1 MVHIIDHL
9 FIDAA
14 PDFACGERCENR
26 LLEYVHSGFEVVISL
41 RTWEPL
47 DSAYQTLRLEFHH
60 IPIDDFGIPSEKDI
74 RTFIRLMEQNL
85 GRKTL
90 VHCIAGRGR
99 SGTMAALYL
108 VYRGFS
114 GEAAVRHVRE
124 RRPGAIETPEQE
136 ALVLEYRFSDRPVNR
151 RDS

>member
-9 FIDAA
+9 YIDAA
-14 PDFACGERCENR
+14 PDFACGLRCENR
-26 LLEYVHSGFEVVISL
+26 LLEYLHGGVEVVISL
-41 RTWEPL
+41 RTFEPL
-47 DSAYQTLRLEFHH
+47 DSAYQTLRMEFHH
-60 IPIDDFGIPSEKDI
+60 LPIEDFDIPSEQDI
-74 RTFIRLMEQNL
+74 RTFIRLMEQNQ

-114 GEAAVRHVRE
+114 GEEAVRYVRE

-136 ALVLEYRFSDRPVNR
+136 ALVLEYRFPDRPAAR
-151 RDS
+151 RNS